1 MTLLSPVAVVG
12 HDLAYGAEL
21 LSARSIPL
29 FYAKLCCWKGVYRVG
44 VVGSLRLRSAALG
57 GRVRRLRS
65 GRHKSSGVC
74 VFLEKMAAGFP
85 AGEHREVTLDC
96 QRHHVPRAGGGAGR
110 PGLRPPPPPAPPAP
124 PLPPP
129 PPSPPVH
136 RPSSRHPCRSDDPC
150 REL

>member
-21 LSARSIPL
+21 LSTRSLPFLRKTLLLEGGFPGRGGWL
-29 FYAKLCCWKGVYRVG
+29 FAAAFGGSRRSSSACAVRAAQ
-44 VVGSLRLRSAALG
+44 VVRCLRLPG
-57 GRVRRLRS
+57 ENGR
-65 GRHKSSGVC
+65 
-74 VFLEKMAAGFP
+74 GFP

-110 PGLRPPPPPAPPAP
+110 PGLRPPPPPAPPALPAP
-124 PLPPP
+124 PL

-136 RPSSRHPCRSDDPC
+136 RPPSRHPCRSDDPC